1 MKTNQISDSKGFTLL
16 EVLIASLIIFA
27 AIALTSVVYSNSLSS
42 SLKAQR
48 AVKIATILPI
58 MQDSIASELM
68 LSKERT
74 GSGKGALAEVTYEWK
89 AKVNKQ
95 EELVGDIM
103 SERLTGRFAILWDVE
118 LSITYQNIIRI
129 YDYQE
134 FSVR

>member
-1 MKTNQISDSKGFTLL
+1 ML

>member
-1 MKTNQISDSKGFTLL
+1 MKTNQISGSKGFTLL

>member
-1 MKTNQISDSKGFTLL
+1 MKTNQISGSKGFTLL
-16 EVLIASLIIFA
+16 EVLIASLIIFS

-74 GSGKGALAEVTYEWK
+74 GSGKGSLAEVTYEWK